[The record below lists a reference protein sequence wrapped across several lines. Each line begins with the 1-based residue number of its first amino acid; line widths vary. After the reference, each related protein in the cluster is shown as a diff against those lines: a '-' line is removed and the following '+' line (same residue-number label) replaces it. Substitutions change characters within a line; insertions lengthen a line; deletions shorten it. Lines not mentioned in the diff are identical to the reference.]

1 MRHFSLLLVLSVATG
16 AFGFRSVQFEE
27 RLAGIE
33 SQTHVDECQIR
44 ALQTKLAEARAEAA
58 RSELAIEAL
67 ERKHDEALATGRNL
81 EVANASFENAL
92 TATRQTI
99 EAHAD
104 KLKAFEST
112 VATPI
117 SEAWEE
123 PLHNLQETIEEKWNH
138 FGDGVQRTQGLA
150 LQNREQLE
158 QLDRKLNRDVESMWR
173 ELMGPTVQLSGETT
187 VGSGVLLESVPD
199 GDGYKT
205 YVLTAW
211 HVVRDILADAD
222 MLDGPIPI
230 TMYSPEGAKTRFDA
244 ELLRFDPGI
253 DSALL
258 ALDSTEAVPFGA
270 KLASRDELAAI
281 SIFSNIY
288 AAGCPL
294 GNDPIPTFG
303 ELADTRHV
311 VDDDLYWMVSAP
323 TYVGNSGGGIF
334 DAESRKLIGIFSKI
348 YTHGTLRPTVVP
360 HMGLSTPLSVVYDWL
375 DGEGYG
381 QIIPGNEPAIATAAS
396 APVGE

>member
-1 MRHFSLLLVLSVATG
+1 MRHFTLLLVLSVATG

-27 RLAGIE
+27 RLSGIE
-33 SQTHVDECQIR
+33 SQTHVDECQIK

-81 EVANASFENAL
+81 EVANASFENEL

-112 VATPI
+112 VATPT

-123 PLHNLQETIEEKWNH
+123 PLQDLQETLNEKWSH

-158 QLDRKLNRDVESMWR
+158 QIDRRLNRDVESMWR
-173 ELMGPTVQLSGETT
+173 ELMGPTVQLSGEST
-187 VGSGVLLESVPD
+187 VGSGVLLESIPD

-230 TMYSPEGAKTRFDA
+230 TMYSPEGAKTRFEA

-258 ALDSTEAVPFGA
+258 QLDSTEAVPFGA
-270 KLASRDELAAI
+270 KLASRDELASI

-311 VDDDLYWMVSAP
+311 VDGDLYWMVSAP

-334 DAESRKLIGIFSKI
+334 DADSRKLIGIFSKI

-375 DGEGYG
+375 DGVGYG
-381 QIIPGNEPAIATAAS
+381 KIIPGNEPALATAAS
-396 APVGE
+396 APIGE